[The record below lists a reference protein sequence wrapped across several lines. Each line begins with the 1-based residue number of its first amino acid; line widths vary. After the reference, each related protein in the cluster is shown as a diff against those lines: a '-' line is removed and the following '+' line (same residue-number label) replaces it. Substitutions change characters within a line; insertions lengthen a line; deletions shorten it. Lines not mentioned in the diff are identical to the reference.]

1 MSPGDRFPVKTLS
14 ANSTISQRRL
24 KQCSIYHCDT
34 MDTAKLWFMLLC
46 ICGSWI
52 LSLAYIN
59 CDWTT
64 EVEYNK
70 ICCKACP
77 PGYFPKPCS
86 ENKNDS
92 VCEKCS
98 KASSDMEKCLC
109 KDNHLCYNDN
119 CDQCEPREKC
129 KPGYQLQRN
138 GNFHYTYVCKPCKEN
153 TYNDVE
159 DSTCK
164 SITKCVDGEIFAGN
178 QTHNARCG
186 SPGLYFFLLTC
197 LTHTAMGLICL
208 LTMDF
213 HSHPIFVIKN
223 KAYTKFT
230 TVHPGKEGT
239 HNNGN
244 QTHSFMVACLAVT
257 VFTCLVFI
265 MYTAFKI
272 FRYKMR
278 TKISKPPCTHRM
290 VLPSDTCSCKLSKEE
305 EGEKKDLTY
314 HSEVPCKH
322 DVHRFP

>member
-1 MSPGDRFPVKTLS
+1 
-14 ANSTISQRRL
+14 
-24 KQCSIYHCDT
+24 
-34 MDTAKLWFMLLC
+34 MDTAKLWLMLLC
-46 ICGSWI
+46 ICGRWI

-77 PGYFPKPCS
+77 SGYFPKPCS
-86 ENKNDS
+86 ENKSDS

-109 KDNHLCYNDN
+109 KDNHLCSNDK
-119 CDQCEPREKC
+119 CGKCEPRKIC
-129 KPGYQLQRN
+129 HPGYQLQRY
-138 GNFHYTYVCKPCKEN
+138 GNFDYNYLCEPCPSN

-164 SITKCVDGEIFAGN
+164 SITKCVDGEIFPGN

-186 SPGLYFFLLTC
+186 SP
-197 LTHTAMGLICL
+197 A
-208 LTMDF
+208 
-213 HSHPIFVIKN
+213 
-223 KAYTKFT
+223 KFT
-230 TVHPGKEGT
+230 TVHSKTTNSQPT
-239 HNNGN
+239 IYNGN
-244 QTHSFMVACLAVT
+244 QTHTFMVACLAVT

-272 FRYKMR
+272 FRYKMG

-305 EGEKKDLTY
+305 EGEVKDLTY
-314 HSEVPCKH
+314 HAEVPCKH